1 VYNKEGVKVNFQFE
15 EALEILERIPK
26 TLTHLLSGLSKSWVT
41 CNEGE
46 ATWSAFDVVGHL
58 IEGEK
63 NNWIQRIEM
72 IISKGESETFP
83 PFDRFRHLHQNAEKT
98 MEQLL
103 SEFAELRQKNLEKLK
118 SFIHSHTNF
127 EQTGLHPDLGV
138 VKLRE
143 LLSTWVVH
151 DLSHI
156 AQITRVMA
164 KRYQE
169 DVGPWKAYLRIVK
182 E

>member
-1 VYNKEGVKVNFQFE
+1 VNFQLE
-15 EALEILERIPK
+15 EAIEILERTPK
-26 TLTHLLSGLSKSWVT
+26 TLTHLLSGLSELWIT

-63 NNWIQRIEM
+63 NNWIPRIQM
-72 IISKGESETFP
+72 IISKGETEAFP
-83 PFDRFRHLHQNAEKT
+83 LFDRFRHLHQNLEKT

-103 SEFAELRQKNLEKLK
+103 SEFAELRQKNIEKLR
-118 SFIHSHTNF
+118 SFIHSDTNF
-127 EQTGLHPDLGV
+127 EKTGLHPDLGI

-143 LLSTWVVH
+143 LIATWVVH

-164 KRYQE
+164 KRYQQ
-169 DVGPWKAYLRIVK
+169 DVGPWKAYLRIIK